1 LLDTVFSGN
10 PSPTWSA
17 IVYGL
22 DLLKEGMIWRI
33 GNGRSVRIWRD
44 NWLPRLEEL
53 KVVSDKGRS
62 RLVRVSSS
70 IDDQGHWDEGLIHRT
85 FLPIDTKV
93 ILKIKL
99 SERRPKDFL
108 A

>member
-1 LLDTVFSGN
+1 
-10 PSPTWSA
+10 
-17 IVYGL
+17 
-22 DLLKEGMIWRI
+22 MIWRI

-44 NWLPRLEEL
+44 NWLPRQVEL

-62 RLVRVSSS
+62 RLVQFSSL
-70 IDDQGHWDEGLIHRT
+70 IDEQGRWDEGLIHRT
-85 FLPIDTKV
+85 FLPIDTEV

-99 SERRPKDFL
+99 SERRPNDFL